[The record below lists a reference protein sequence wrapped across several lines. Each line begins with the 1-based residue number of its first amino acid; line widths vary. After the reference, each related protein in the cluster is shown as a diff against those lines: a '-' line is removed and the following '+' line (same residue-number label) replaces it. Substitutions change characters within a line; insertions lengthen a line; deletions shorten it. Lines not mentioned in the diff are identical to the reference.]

1 MPEPAR
7 VLVADVAEMDEKIR
21 ECLPGHDL
29 TFVRTMWD
37 AMRAL
42 RQDGFQLVVIGLEFD
57 ESRMLELLQYVRGLP
72 RYLVRHQA
80 RVPEHLQVQGDGLL
94 GDVEVLGDLVDRP
107 GLVAHQ
113 PQDRPPARVRK
124 GVEGRLAHTASLA
137 NDKG

>member
-72 RYLVRHQA
+72 RYKDIPVVCVHAENLNLSEAVMKNIDIAVKALGGIGFLNLGAGAINYKQDCTF
-80 RVPEHLQVQGDGLL
+80 LDQVA
-94 GDVEVLGDLVDRP
+94 VESGQSIRP
-107 GLVAHQ
+107 
-113 PQDRPPARVRK
+113 
-124 GVEGRLAHTASLA
+124 S
-137 NDKG
+137 